1 MTTLEIL
8 DALEAGILALHAS
21 NGHRAPRAATGITRA
36 SLRSRIAR
44 TGLSA
49 SEFAQAA
56 RRLHVG
62 NDLARGVAGL
72 VIEARDVD
80 RIADHGGDGDA
91 ECFGYGE
98 QFLVGDA
105 LGAAFQARNMRLAE
119 ANELAQGR
127 LGQALALAQF
137 LQVRGQFIH
146 MSNIRN
152 PT

>member
-56 RRLHVG
+56 GVEQEDLDAWLKGREPIPPWVPAAARMLALLPPAARRTL
-62 NDLARGVAGL
+62 LR
-72 VIEARDVD
+72 
-80 RIADHGGDGDA
+80 
-91 ECFGYGE
+91 
-98 QFLVGDA
+98 
-105 LGAAFQARNMRLAE
+105 GAAPRNRRSGRTHPFSRIE
-119 ANELAQGR
+119 EL
-127 LGQALALAQF
+127 
-137 LQVRGQFIH
+137 
-146 MSNIRN
+146 
-152 PT
+152 